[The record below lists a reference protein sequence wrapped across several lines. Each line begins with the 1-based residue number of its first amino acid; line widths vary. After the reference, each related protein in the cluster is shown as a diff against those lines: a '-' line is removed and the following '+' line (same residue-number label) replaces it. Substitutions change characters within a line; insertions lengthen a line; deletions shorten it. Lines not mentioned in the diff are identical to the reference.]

1 MSTRATVHFEQ
12 NGETQAIV
20 YRHSDG
26 YLEGLGHDLQ
36 TFFGDVQLQT
46 RDTCFSDPCY
56 LAAKFVVW
64 QAARYAR
71 TNPLDFLGMGI
82 VMKDPGDI
90 EYRYHVGC
98 NVVVGYDVVDRQ
110 MPKIVIEKV

>member
-12 NGETQAIV
+12 NGEAQAIV

-26 YLEGLGHDLQ
+26 YPEGLGNDLQ

-46 RDTCFSDPCY
+46 RDTRFSNPCY

-64 QAARYAR
+64 QAARYADQ
-71 TNPLDFLGMGI
+71 TAEGAKPLDFLGVGI
-82 VMKDPGDI
+82 VMEDPGDI

-98 NVVVGYDVVDRQ
+98 DVVDRQ
-110 MPKIVIEKV
+110 TPKIVIEKV